1 MNTFVGFIRLLA
13 CMVLT
18 RTSRKRRSAALFG
31 AAALVTALVP
41 AASASATM
49 SNGGGDGNGHRPSC
63 PASPAPTHG
72 PGLKILDIAET
83 AKQQYGLNS
92 VVLKVTEGKRN
103 LLTTALGDSMTGVP
117 ATTDM
122 HFRTGSV
129 GIAYM
134 GVILL
139 QLAEEG
145 AVNVDDP
152 ISRWLPQV
160 PHSDEITL
168 RMLADSTS
176 GLHDYVI
183 DPVFAAQLEAQP
195 FKFWTEDELLAFPFS
210 HTLWYAP
217 GTNWSYSHAN
227 FVLLGQALSKITGKP
242 LDELLQE
249 RVLNPLHLDN
259 TAINAKPPIP
269 GPVLHA
275 FTSERGTY
283 EESTYWNPSWTTAH
297 GAILTQNIC
306 DLATSAWG
314 VGSGALLSPAS
325 YRFQLDPGTVGLG
338 DPSAC
343 PPGICR
349 LNTEA
354 AHYGIGIQVIN
365 TWIVQN
371 PSFSG
376 YFAIQAYL
384 PSRHLSIAVS
394 TTDGPTATP
403 NNNYAQTIAT
413 GIAAYLAPNHPLGT

>member
-1 MNTFVGFIRLLA
+1 
-13 CMVLT
+13 MVLT
-18 RTSRKRRSAALFG
+18 PNPRKRRRAALFG
-31 AAALVTALVP
+31 AAALVAALLP
-41 AASASATM
+41 AAPASATD
-49 SNGGGDGNGHRPSC
+49 GGWHRPGC
-63 PASPAPTHG
+63 AASPTPTYG
-72 PGLKILDIAET
+72 PALKILDIAEK
-83 AKQQYGLNS
+83 AKAQYGLNS
-92 VVLKVTEGKRN
+92 VILKVTRGRHEI
-103 LLTTALGDSMTGVP
+103 LTAALGESMTGIP
-117 ATTDM
+117 ADTDM
-122 HFRTGSV
+122 QFRTGSV

-134 GVILL
+134 GIILL

-145 AVNVDDP
+145 VVNIDDP

-160 PHSDEITL
+160 PHSNEITL
-168 RMLADSTS
+168 RMLGNSTS

-183 DPVFAAQLEAQP
+183 DPVFNAELEARP
-195 FKFWTEDELLAFPFS
+195 FKYWTEDELLAFPFS

-249 RVLNPLHLDN
+249 RVLDPLHLDS
-259 TAINAKPPIP
+259 TFINSKPPIP
-269 GPVLHA
+269 YPVHA

-306 DLATSAWG
+306 DLATSARA
-314 VGSGALLSPAS
+314 VGAGTLLSPAA

-338 DPSAC
+338 NPDAC

-354 AHYGIGIQVIN
+354 AHYGFGIQVIN

-384 PSRHLSIAVS
+384 PSQQLSIAVN
-394 TTDGPTATP
+394 TTDGPAATP
-403 NNNYAQTIAT
+403 NTNYAQTIADS
-413 GIAAYLAPNHPLGT
+413 IAAYLAPGYPLS